1 MADLE
6 QQLRELSK
14 ERFESFVHQYLVAN
28 YPNAGIQRV
37 DGSGG
42 YAGIDSFSGTLAS
55 GPTTALHRRL
65 ILRSGWHVAPRPEHR
80 TAEFR

>member
-1 MADLE
+1 MAGLE

-37 DGSGG
+37 DGIGG
-42 YAGIDSFSGTLAS
+42 DTGIDSFSGTLAS
-55 GPTTALHRRL
+55 GPTIWQSKQIPQSTGAR
-65 ILRSGWHVAPRPEHR
+65 G
-80 TAEFR
+80 